1 MRRRVSKRFVKS
13 HGSTVELQGELLIL
27 RKLEAGRT
35 IGGAV
40 ECVEIYRNAESEDSQ
55 LGLS

>member
-1 MRRRVSKRFVKS
+1 MKS
-13 HGSTVELQGELLIL
+13 HGSTVELQGELLVL
-27 RKLEAGRT
+27 RKVEAGRT

-40 ECVEIYRNAESEDSQ
+40 ECVEIDRNAKGEDSR

>member
-1 MRRRVSKRFVKS
+1 VVKCLVKAL
-13 HGSTVELQGELLIL
+13 GSTGELQGILIIL
-27 RKLEAGRT
+27 RKVEAGRT

-40 ECVEIYRNAESEDSQ
+40 ECVEIYRNAEGEDSQ

>member
-1 MRRRVSKRFVKS
+1 MKS
-13 HGSTVELQGELLIL
+13 PGSTGELQGEPQVL
-27 RKLEAGRT
+27 REAEVDGT

-40 ECVEIYRNAESEDSQ
+40 ECVDIYGNAKGEDSR

>member
-1 MRRRVSKRFVKS
+1 MRRWVRKCSVKS
-13 HGSTVELQGELLIL
+13 PGSTGELRGIL
-27 RKLEAGRT
+27 RALRKVEAGGT

-40 ECVEIYRNAESEDSQ
+40 ECVEIYRNAKGEDSR

>member
-1 MRRRVSKRFVKS
+1 MRNGKYLVKS
-13 HGSTVELQGELLIL
+13 PDSIRELLGILPIL

-40 ECVEIYRNAESEDSQ
+40 ECVDIYRNAESEDSP

>member
-1 MRRRVSKRFVKS
+1 M
-13 HGSTVELQGELLIL
+13 ELQGELLVL

-40 ECVEIYRNAESEDSQ
+40 KCVDIYWNADGEAVR

>member
-1 MRRRVSKRFVKS
+1 M
-13 HGSTVELQGELLIL
+13 ELQGELLVL

-40 ECVEIYRNAESEDSQ
+40 ECVDINRNAESEDSQ
-55 LGLS
+55 FYIPLYSFFERQVF

>member
-1 MRRRVSKRFVKS
+1 MKA
-13 HGSTVELQGELLIL
+13 HGSTVELQGELRVL
-27 RKLEAGRT
+27 REAEAGGT

-40 ECVEIYRNAESEDSQ
+40 ECVEIDGNAKGEGSR

>member
-1 MRRRVSKRFVKS
+1 M
-13 HGSTVELQGELLIL
+13 ELQGELMVL

-40 ECVEIYRNAESEDSQ
+40 ECVDINRNAESEDSP
-55 LGLS
+55 LGFS